1 MRILRGELIHF
12 YFTYHHLSLFIIL
25 ISTIYNSCNI
35 TLVLSFPVKKQIC
48 HYSSVQY
55 VNTDF
60 YPKITIKIIFDKNKM
75 KLSSKL
81 ATLNAPNSKFQKI
94 KITINFSSSGV

>member
-48 HYSSVQY
+48 YYSSVQY
-55 VNTDF
+55 VNHNRDF
-60 YPKITIKIIFDKNKM
+60 YPKTTIKIILEKIM
-75 KLSSKL
+75 RLSSKL
-81 ATLNAPNSKFQKI
+81 VAPNFKKLR
-94 KITINFSSSGV
+94 